1 MQPFAF
7 EGDFLETDDGL
18 IFDVKG
24 VLHPEDRKIAYLRYV
39 PARLFNPEFQN
50 AQKQEKDVIKKHI
63 EQEYEVSISDIRFG
77 KEVYVKL
84 YDIPSRFKILSH
96 FKPEYIYR
104 TEFYEFPL
112 QSVPNQDIKMI
123 HEPDK
128 FLKNT
133 LQSTT
138 DTTLR
143 NLIDF
148 LQKGGN
154 IHVNQI
160 GLSGSS
166 MVDLEEKKSDY
177 DIIIY
182 GEKES
187 KNVHSFLEGKFAQA
201 QHLTLNNSKIQAY
214 RGRNLRKHYKTRAS
228 GFSIKFKDFAVTE
241 RKKTHQFLIDGKDV
255 FIRYI
260 NFHRTNAVLPQ
271 FEDFSFKDLGRVSLN
286 GTIIEDSQS
295 IFTPGTYTLK
305 ITEIIKGNE
314 VLTEKIVEIFTLR
327 GRFLEQGRNGDLIH
341 IEGKFELKENLQ
353 THNISQQIVIGTDPK
368 DKMVQ
373 IKKSKVKFN

>member
-1 MQPFAF
+1 MHPFAF
-7 EGDFLETDDGL
+7 EGDFLETENGL

-24 VLHPEDRKIAYLRYV
+24 ILHPKNRKIAYLRYI
-39 PARLFNPEFQN
+39 PARIFNPEFQN
-50 AQKQEKDVIKKHI
+50 AKKQEKDAIKKHI
-63 EQEYEVSISDIRFG
+63 EQKYEISVSDIRFG
-77 KEVYVKL
+77 KEVYVKI

-104 TEFYEFPL
+104 SELYEFPL

-123 HEPDK
+123 HAPDK

-138 DTTLR
+138 DTTLI

-148 LQKGGN
+148 LQTGGN
-154 IHVNQI
+154 IPFNHI

-166 MVDLEEKKSDY
+166 MVELEEKKSDY

-187 KNVHSFLEGKFAQA
+187 KTVHSFLEGKFAQA
-201 QHLTLNNSKIQAY
+201 QLLALKNSKIQAY

-228 GFSIKFKDFAVTE
+228 GFSINFKDFVVTE

-260 NFHRTNAVLPQ
+260 KFHRTNAVLPQ
-271 FEDFSFKDLGRVSLN
+271 FEDFSFKHLGRVSLN

-295 IFTPGTYTLK
+295 IFTPGTYMIK
-305 ITEIIKGNE
+305 IAEIIKGNE
-314 VLTEKIVEIFTLR
+314 LITEKIIEIFTLR
-327 GRFLEQGRNGDLIH
+327 GRFLEQGRNGDIVH
-341 IEGKFELKENLQ
+341 IEGKLELKENLQ
-353 THNISQQIVIGTDPK
+353 THKISQQIVIGTDPK
-368 DKMVQ
+368 DTMVQ